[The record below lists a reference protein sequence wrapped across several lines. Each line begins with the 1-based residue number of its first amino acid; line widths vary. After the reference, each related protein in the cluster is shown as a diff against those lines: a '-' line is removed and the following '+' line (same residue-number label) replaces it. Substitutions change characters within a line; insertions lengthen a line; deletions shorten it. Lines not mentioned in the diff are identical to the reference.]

1 VRISSIRW
9 GSLATRPGSRSTH
22 VLAIALILSG
32 VAAGTAACSAQAHPS
47 ARAHQSGKSASK
59 GKSTYGQLPSWLPK
73 SKIPV
78 GRVVQASEAH
88 PKLGIEGDTI
98 IVHVG
103 IAQLDVTTVGPQVP
117 EEGKFPV
124 PATTPCAF
132 VVTFAKAS
140 AVIDLRDTDFT
151 VLDELGHLHYLRI
164 TVGGG
169 LRRGGSQP
177 PSSIR
182 PGQTVT
188 LVMRAVLPTGSG
200 TLRWSP
206 HSPRP
211 VASWDFDVEI
221 D

>member
-1 VRISSIRW
+1 MSSIRW
-9 GSLATRPGSRSTH
+9 GSLAARPGSRSARVLGSLL
-22 VLAIALILSG
+22 VLACLGG
-32 VAAGTAACSAQAHPS
+32 VAAGTAACSAQAHH
-47 ARAHQSGKSASK
+47 AAAKTRAGSK
-59 GKSTYGQLPSWLPK
+59 GKYGKLPSWLPK
-73 SKIPV
+73 SKVPV

-103 IAQLDVTTVGPQVP
+103 NAQVDVTTVGPQVP

-124 PATTPCAF
+124 PATSPCAF
-132 VVTFAKAS
+132 DVTFAKAS
-140 AVIDLRDTDFT
+140 AAIALRDTDFT
-151 VLDELGHLHYLRI
+151 VLDELGHLHFLRI
-164 TVGGG
+164 TERGGG
-169 LRRGGSQP
+169 QP
-177 PSSIR
+177 PASVR

-206 HSPRP
+206 QSPKP